1 MKRLL
6 VLDLDETLFHA
17 MDSREVASAVACGH
31 MVHEHDYDFDVIDA
45 YVAIERPFVHR
56 FLHWAFENFAVGI
69 WTSASQDYADIV
81 VEKLIKD
88 GKHGV
93 PLFVFARDRC
103 VMQRDYNSMYNYGT
117 YQFNYIKD
125 LKKVKKFGFKLEDI
139 IVVDDT
145 PSKLQRNYGNLVTIK
160 PFFGD
165 RHDTEMLKLVEYLTI
180 LNRAPNIRKVE
191 KRGWDINFT
200 VT

>member
-17 MDSREVASAVACGH
+17 LDTCEVATAVAMGI
-31 MVHEHDYDFDVIDA
+31 MENEHDYDFELLDA
-45 YVAIERPFVHR
+45 YKAIERPFVHR
-56 FLHWAFENFAVGI
+56 FLHWAFENFTVGI
-69 WTSASQDYADIV
+69 WTSATQDYADLV

-88 GKHGV
+88 ARHGV

-103 VMQRDYNSMYNYGT
+103 T
-117 YQFNYIKD
+117 KQFNRCAMYQHGSYDYEYIKD
-125 LKKVKKFGFKLEDI
+125 LKKIKKFGFRLEDI

-145 PSKLQRNYGNLVTIK
+145 PAKLQRNYGNLVTIK
-160 PFFGD
+160 PFLGD
-165 RHDTEMLKLVEYLTI
+165 YKDTEMLKLVEYLTI

-191 KRGWDINFT
+191 KRGWANNFS

>member
-6 VLDLDETLFHA
+6 ILDLDETLFHA
-17 MDSREVASAVACGH
+17 MSSYEVATAVACGH
-31 MVHEHDYDFDVIDA
+31 MENEHDYDFDVLDA
-45 YVAIERPFVHR
+45 YVAVERPFVHR
-56 FLHWAFENFAVGI
+56 FLHWAFENFTVGI

-81 VEKLIKD
+81 VDKLIKD
-88 GKHGV
+88 GEHGE
-93 PLFVFARDRC
+93 PLFVFSRDRC
-103 VMQRDYNSMYNYGT
+103 TRALNKSAMYNHWSHEIE
-117 YQFNYIKD
+117 YIKD

-165 RHDTEMLKLVEYLTI
+165 RSDTEMLKLVEYLTI
-180 LNRAPNIRKVE
+180 LNRAPNIRRVE
-191 KRGWDINFT
+191 KRGWANNFS